1 MPALSNGNT
10 PEYFEEDS
18 IDLLEMWH
26 AVLRRKW
33 MIIAIFMAAVIAAG
47 VFSQLVTPIYE
58 ATTTVMIQDQSGAG
72 QFAIFEAFGG
82 AGKNVNQNY
91 IEVLKSRTLAERAME
106 KLGYDREVVSLA
118 EFRNSISVQL
128 VTGTDAIRIK
138 VQHTDPQVATDRAN
152 AIVAAFME
160 LNQEVNSE
168 EARSARVFI
177 EDQIKAVE
185 KDLEKAEDVL
195 REYKEKEKVFAP
207 SDEAK
212 TVLSRLNELEK
223 AQAEATVELTQI
235 KLKLDELHKRLQ
247 EEAPTTITSTTVT
260 NNPMVSQYRT
270 RLFELESQLTAIE
283 AQYNPDYPRIATLKT
298 EIAGV
303 TERLTQEVERI
314 VSSETHA
321 VNPNYQTLAS
331 QIVTLEVNQVA
342 EKARQEA
349 LSSQIKQVEKDL
361 ANLPGKE
368 VELTRLMRN
377 QSVLEEMYMLLRSKH
392 EEYRITEAVQ
402 AAGISIVDKAVAPN
416 SPVKPKKKQNVAIAG
431 MLGLMIGVG
440 LTLLIEFLDT
450 TLKTPEDIE
459 RYLGIPVVGSI
470 PVFDA
475 NGQSKHRRKS
485 HRSRRSPVKQG

>member
-1 MPALSNGNT
+1 MPTLSNGNT
-10 PEYFEEDS
+10 PEYYEEDS

-33 MIIAIFMAAVIAAG
+33 MIISVFLAAVAAAV
-47 VFSQLVTPIYE
+47 VFSELVTPIYE

-72 QFAIFEAFGG
+72 QFAVFEAFGG

-106 KLGYDREVVSLA
+106 MLGYGEEASLE
-118 EFRNSISVQL
+118 EFRRSISVQL

-138 VQHTDPQVATDRAN
+138 VQHTHPQVATDRAN

-168 EARSARVFI
+168 EARNARVFI
-177 EDQIKAVE
+177 ENQIKSVE

-195 REYKEKEKVFAP
+195 REYKESERVFAP
-207 SDEAK
+207 SEEAR
-212 TVLSRLNELEK
+212 TVLNRLSELEK
-223 AQAEATVELTQI
+223 IHAETSVELTQI
-235 KLKLDELHKRLQ
+235 QLKLAELHKRLQ
-247 EEAPTTITSTTVT
+247 EEAPTTVTATTVT
-260 NNPMVSQYRT
+260 NNPMVSQYKT

-298 EIAGV
+298 EIAAV

-321 VNPNYQTLAS
+321 VNPNYQALAS

-342 EKARQEA
+342 EKARQDA
-349 LSSQIKQVEKDL
+349 FAGQIAEVEKEL
-361 ANLPGKE
+361 LILPGKE

-377 QSVLEEMYMLLRSKH
+377 KSVLEEMYLLLRSKY

-402 AAGISIVDKAVAPN
+402 AAGISIVDKAVVPT
-416 SPVKPKKKQNVAIAG
+416 SPVKPKKTQNVAIAG

-459 RYLGIPVVGSI
+459 RYLGLPVVGSI
-470 PVFDA
+470 PVFDT
-475 NGQSKHRRKS
+475 NGQSKTRRQHK
-485 HRSRRSPVKQG
+485 RSRRELSM